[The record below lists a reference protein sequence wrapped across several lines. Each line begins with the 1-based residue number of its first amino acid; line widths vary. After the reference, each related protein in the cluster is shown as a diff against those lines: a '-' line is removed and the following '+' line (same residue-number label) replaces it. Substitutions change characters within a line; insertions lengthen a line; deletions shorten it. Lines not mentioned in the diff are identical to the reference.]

1 MTRSERFIPYL
12 FLLPAI
18 VLLLIFNLIPAM
30 STILESLYTNN
41 MSQTGGR
48 AYVALGNFTRIFQ
61 DPVFWK
67 SLQVTLIFSLIVNPL
82 QTILAVALAVLA
94 NQRVRGISFFRSIF
108 LLPVVV
114 SINVTAVVWGLMLDK
129 NAGVLNGILALFGI
143 PRQPFLISP
152 DQALASIILVVTW
165 KGVPFWM
172 LFLLAGLQGIPQG
185 VLEAAAI
192 DGANRW
198 QTFRRIVLPML
209 RPVIIFVLVADTI
222 GNFILFVPIYQMTR
236 GGPQLSTNL
245 MMYETFRR
253 GFVYGDLG
261 ASSAM
266 LTVVLAIVFVI
277 VFLEFLVFRA
287 RR

>member
-1 MTRSERFIPYL
+1 
-12 FLLPAI
+12 
-18 VLLLIFNLIPAM
+18 
-30 STILESLYTNN
+30 
-41 MSQTGGR
+41 
-48 AYVALGNFTRIFQ
+48 
-61 DPVFWK
+61 
-67 SLQVTLIFSLIVNPL
+67 
-82 QTILAVALAVLA
+82 
-94 NQRVRGISFFRSIF
+94 
-108 LLPVVV
+108 
-114 SINVTAVVWGLMLDK
+114 MLDK

-198 QTFRRIVLPML
+198 QAFRRIVLPML

-277 VFLEFLVFRA
+277 VCLEFLVFRA

>member
-1 MTRSERFIPYL
+1 M
-12 FLLPAI
+12 
-18 VLLLIFNLIPAM
+18 LLIFNLIPAV
-30 STILESLYTNN
+30 STILEGLYTNN
-41 MSQTGGR
+41 LSHTGTR
-48 AYVALGNFTRIFQ
+48 AFVGLGNFTRIFQ

-82 QTILAVALAVLA
+82 QTILAIGLAVLA

-114 SINVTAVVWGLMLDK
+114 SINVTAGVWGLMLDK
-129 NAGVLNGILALFGI
+129 NAGVINGILALFGI
-143 PRQPFLISP
+143 ARQPFLGSP

-172 LFLLAGLQGIPQG
+172 LFLLAGLQGIPQT

-198 QTFRRIVLPML
+198 QTFRRVIIPML
-209 RPVIIFVLVADTI
+209 RSVIIFVLVADTI

-236 GGPQLSTNL
+236 GGPQLSTDL
-245 MMYETFRR
+245 MMYETYRR

-261 ASSAM
+261 AASAM

-277 VFLEFLVFRA
+277 VFLEFLVLRA